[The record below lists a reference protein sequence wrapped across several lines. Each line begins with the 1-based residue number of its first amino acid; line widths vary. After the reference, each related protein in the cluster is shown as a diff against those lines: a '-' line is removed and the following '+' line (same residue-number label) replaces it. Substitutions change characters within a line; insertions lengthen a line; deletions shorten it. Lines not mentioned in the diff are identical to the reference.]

1 MLQIRLWVT
10 SYEVYGLVAARL
22 SWVDPASF
30 AAVESDTHLLY
41 FTKLSGKS
49 QDFYFLVGI
58 HLKITAAYAI
68 YTILWCLFCRCYFA
82 WEMKLPLPVVPSAV
96 EHAATI
102 ILNFPSCI

>member
-10 SYEVYGLVAARL
+10 SYEVYGLVAAKL
-22 SWVDPASF
+22 SWVDPTSF

-58 HLKITAAYAI
+58 HLNSNIEENIKAPHYST
-68 YTILWCLFCRCYFA
+68 
-82 WEMKLPLPVVPSAV
+82 
-96 EHAATI
+96 
-102 ILNFPSCI
+102 